1 MKSPVAA
8 LQGKAGVI
16 YFPAGKYLF
25 HKSIQLRDS
34 LIIRGAG
41 ALETQFFFDLGSL
54 QQNCIV
60 SRGTIQSENN
70 ATLLNAGVMRGDTLL
85 QAETALI
92 PGDFVRL

>member
-54 QQNCIV
+54 QQN
-60 SRGTIQSENN
+60 
-70 ATLLNAGVMRGDTLL
+70 
-85 QAETALI
+85 
-92 PGDFVRL
+92 